1 MSKNQN
7 TGNFAGGVILIII
20 GLFFFLGE
28 FQIMPHDLYQ
38 SLHRWPMILVAIG
51 IYYLLQKKIST
62 AVPLLIIG
70 TLFLMPHWFRITFN
84 NIWQYWPL
92 MLIAIGLWIILKSR
106 RKPTFTP
113 PVPGTTNSD
122 VFEIT
127 AILTGITRQVSSPN
141 FKGGMVK
148 ILLGGSDI
156 YLIDADPI
164 PEGATIDLSI
174 LLGGTKIVVPTD
186 WNVIVEV
193 SAILGGVTDKRIR
206 TSGNNQK
213 TLRLTGHVMLGGIDI
228 VNA

>member
-7 TGNFAGGVILIII
+7 SGSFAGGIILIII

-28 FQIMPHDLYQ
+28 FNFIPYDLYQ

-51 IYYLLQKKIST
+51 IYYLLQKKLST
-62 AVPLLIIG
+62 AIPLLIIG
-70 TLFLMPHWFRITFN
+70 TLFLMPHWFRITIE

-92 MLIAIGLWIILKSR
+92 MLIAIGLWIILKPR
-106 RKPTFTP
+106 RTP
-113 PVPGTTNSD
+113 SIPPPPAGTTDSD
-122 VFEIT
+122 IFEIT
-127 AILTGITRQVSSPN
+127 AILTGTTRQISSRS
-141 FKGGMVK
+141 FRGGMVK

-156 YLIDADPI
+156 YLIDAEPI

-206 TSGNNQK
+206 TTGNQQK
-213 TLRLTGHVMLGGIDI
+213 TLRLTGQVMLGGIDI